1 MSNTKRSERFR
12 RFSEISSEAENSA
25 GAELAT
31 AQSQLDAQKNQL
43 KELESYLG
51 EYQRQLQAKLDNS
64 DSALV
69 INGYQQFISSLNGA
83 IALQKDIVR
92 KSELSVEE
100 FRKNWMEKKLDVNK
114 FDQAAENIRSEEVA
128 LAKKVEQA
136 ESDDRV
142 LNSFRRA
149 KLQSDREAA
158 S

>member
-1 MSNTKRSERFR
+1 MKRSERFR
-12 RFSEISSEAENSA
+12 KFSEISSGLENNA
-25 GAELAT
+25 GAKLAA

-43 KELESYLG
+43 QELNSYLG
-51 EYQRQLQAKLDNS
+51 EYQRQLQAKLDIS

-83 IALQKDIVR
+83 IALQKEIVR
-92 KSELSVEE
+92 KSEAAAQTL
-100 FRKNWMEKKLDVNK
+100 RNNWMEKKLEVNK
-114 FDQAAENIRSEEVA
+114 FDQAAENIRSEE
-128 LAKKVEQA
+128 LAYDKKIEQS

-149 KLQSDREAA
+149 KLLSDLEAA

>member
-1 MSNTKRSERFR
+1 MKRSERFR
-12 RFSEISSEAENSA
+12 KFSEISSGLENNA
-25 GAELAT
+25 GAKLAT
-31 AQSQLDAQKNQL
+31 ARSQLDAQKNQL
-43 KELESYLG
+43 RELKSYLG
-51 EYQRQLQAKLDNS
+51 EYQRQLQAKLDIS

-83 IALQKDIVR
+83 IALQNEIVR
-92 KSELSVEE
+92 KSETATEGL
-100 FRKNWMEKKLDVNK
+100 RKNWLEKKLEVNK

-128 LAKKVEQA
+128 HAKKVEQA

-149 KLQSDREAA
+149 KLLGDLEAA